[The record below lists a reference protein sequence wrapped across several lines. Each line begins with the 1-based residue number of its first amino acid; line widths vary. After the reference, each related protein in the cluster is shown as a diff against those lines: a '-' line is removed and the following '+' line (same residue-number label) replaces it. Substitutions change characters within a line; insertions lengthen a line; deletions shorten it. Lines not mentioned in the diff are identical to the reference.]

1 MTGVWGDVFAG
12 AGVLVLGACPAAQDS
27 VDFVVKKLDF
37 LTADEGDWLMRRT
50 AEEFFFKKK

>member
-1 MTGVWGDVFAG
+1 
-12 AGVLVLGACPAAQDS
+12 
-27 VDFVVKKLDF
+27 VDFVVKQLDF